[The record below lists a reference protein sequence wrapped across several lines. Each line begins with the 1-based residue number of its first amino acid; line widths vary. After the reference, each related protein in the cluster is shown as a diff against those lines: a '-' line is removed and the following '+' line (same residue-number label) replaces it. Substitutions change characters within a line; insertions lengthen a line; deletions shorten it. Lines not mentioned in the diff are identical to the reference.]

1 MPLKPLKMLEGLAL
15 PDGGST
21 SFYETEGSRK
31 DYVKNSQKPWERLL
45 MSWWAFDWRVG
56 EDKKLGR
63 DLQDGGRFYTSLK
76 FWARDASDL
85 RDFPRFL
92 RYWGWKL

>member
-1 MPLKPLKMLEGLAL
+1 MYAIRSYYVWVTDSRISVPYPALGMPLKPLKMLEGLAL

-45 MSWWAFDWRVG
+45 MSWWAFVITSYSIHYT
-56 EDKKLGR
+56 KL
-63 DLQDGGRFYTSLK
+63 Y
-76 FWARDASDL
+76 
-85 RDFPRFL
+85 DFS
-92 RYWGWKL
+92 YV